1 MTPKSTTAFPIT
13 LALIAPTLLFAACG
27 GAETATPL
35 PGAGAMTATQA
46 TAPNAT
52 AAGAAAPAKNTPP
65 AMMTNTARPTGPT
78 TPGMAQAGAPGMAAN
93 MPTTMTTPPTA
104 AAGAGAAGAGAGPA
118 MMAAAGGAAPAMMG
132 EPSSVAGG
140 LPATPST
147 GPEPKIPMVMGECP
161 EFKNGTIM
169 IGGHRNVMITAG
181 PSGKKGALMFYW
193 HGTGSSAEGE
203 VSRLPKPILD
213 EIASTGSIIAGFNGS
228 GTMGGK
234 GDCSGTGAHNIA
246 DFDSGDQ
253 LVACAIMKHGID
265 PRRIY
270 SAGCSAGGLQTGCM
284 AMLRS
289 SYLAAATPNSGGIV
303 GAQPWQDMHSP
314 AVMTMHGGASDMV
327 IVTFSQTSASF
338 DMAAKMHG
346 SFVVN
351 CDHGGG
357 HCAAPNDLKIA
368 YWQFMKDHPF
378 GIEKSPWATA
388 FPPGVPDYCKIY

>member
-1 MTPKSTTAFPIT
+1 
-13 LALIAPTLLFAACG
+13 
-27 GAETATPL
+27 
-35 PGAGAMTATQA
+35 
-46 TAPNAT
+46 
-52 AAGAAAPAKNTPP
+52 
-65 AMMTNTARPTGPT
+65 
-78 TPGMAQAGAPGMAAN
+78 
-93 MPTTMTTPPTA
+93 
-104 AAGAGAAGAGAGPA
+104 
-118 MMAAAGGAAPAMMG
+118 
-132 EPSSVAGG
+132 
-140 LPATPST
+140 
-147 GPEPKIPMVMGECP
+147 
-161 EFKNGTIM
+161 M